1 MKLGLVLLAR
11 VTTPIGGVQPSP
23 PYPQSPV
30 IEKTNALLCL
40 ILNVFVPGVGTIAA
54 GVMGNQKLFGRGI
67 AQFITVILLG
77 FGWFWGIYTGIQL
90 LQNATWRESQPVTP
104 RSA

>member
-1 MKLGLVLLAR
+1 MI
-11 VTTPIGGVQPSP
+11 VTTILGGVQPSP

-40 ILNVFVPGVGTIAA
+40 ILNVLVPGVGTIAA

-67 AQFITVILLG
+67 AQFVTVILLG
-77 FGWFWGIYTGIQL
+77 FGWFWGIYTGVQL
-90 LQNATWRESQPVTP
+90 LQNATWRESQPNAP
-104 RSA
+104 RPA